1 MLSQVQNFLVS
12 SFEKLHQLSVSKTQ
26 EQELKKIQDE
36 IFFSLDSI
44 NDAPDEVRKL
54 QETLEQILDRIRT
67 MFSQITGRVYQ
78 IESNTF
84 LNYKFKN
91 VINLMQHLLEESY
104 RMQVTELMP

>member
-1 MLSQVQNFLVS
+1 LRQ
-12 SFEKLHQLSVSKTQ
+12 
-26 EQELKKIQDE
+26 IQDE

-44 NDAPDEVRKL
+44 SDAPDEVKKL

-67 MFSQITGRVYQ
+67 MFSQITSRVYQ

-91 VINLMQHLLEESY
+91 VINLMQHLIEESY

>member
-1 MLSQVQNFLVS
+1 MRQ
-12 SFEKLHQLSVSKTQ
+12 
-26 EQELKKIQDE
+26 IQDE

-44 NDAPDEVRKL
+44 NDAPDEVKKL

-67 MFSQITGRVYQ
+67 MFSQITSRVYQ

-91 VINLMQHLLEESY
+91 VINLMQHLIEESY

>member
-1 MLSQVQNFLVS
+1 LRQ
-12 SFEKLHQLSVSKTQ
+12 
-26 EQELKKIQDE
+26 IQDE

-44 NDAPDEVRKL
+44 NDAPDEVKKL

-67 MFSQITGRVYQ
+67 MFSQITSRVYQ

-91 VINLMQHLLEESY
+91 VINLMQHLIEESY

>member
-1 MLSQVQNFLVS
+1 MRQ
-12 SFEKLHQLSVSKTQ
+12 
-26 EQELKKIQDE
+26 IQDE

-44 NDAPDEVRKL
+44 NDDPDEVKKL

-67 MFSQITGRVYQ
+67 MFSQITSRVYQ

-91 VINLMQHLLEESY
+91 VINLMQHLIEESY